1 MHTWQALALFS
12 IEALIIVVAILVV
25 IAGMVA
31 LLSKNKGPTQGRL
44 VVTKLN
50 DTFGEQR
57 DVLLNAMK
65 DKAALKASHKAD
77 KAAKKARVK
86 QDRAKQT
93 LTERKRVFVLE
104 FCGDIKASQVAQ
116 LREEV
121 TAVLHI
127 IQPSDEVVIKLE
139 SPGGV
144 VHGYGLAA
152 SQLARLRERHIP
164 LTVCID
170 KVAAS
175 GGYLMACVANQI
187 IAAPFAIIGSIGVVA
202 QIPNVHRLLKK
213 HDIDFEQITAG
224 EFKRTLTVFGENT
237 DKARDKMRE
246 DMQEIHTAFKDYILQ
261 NRAGVDMAQVATGEH
276 WLASDAIK
284 LKLVDRLMTSDDY
297 LLYASLHADVFQ
309 LSMAVKRS
317 LSQKLGLFAKTYLS
331 AW

>member
-25 IAGMVA
+25 IAGIVA

-65 DKAALKASHKAD
+65 DKDALKASHKAD
-77 KAAKKARVK
+77 KAAKKARAK
-86 QDRAKQT
+86 QDRKQA
-93 LTERKRVFVLE
+93 LTERKRIFVLD

-261 NRAGVDMAQVATGEH
+261 NRAGVDMARVATGEH

-317 LSQKLGLFAKTYLS
+317 LSQKLGVFAKTYLS

>member
-25 IAGMVA
+25 IAGIVA

-50 DTFGEQR
+50 DIFSEQR

-65 DKAALKASHKAD
+65 DKDALKASHKAD
-77 KAAKKARVK
+77 KAAKKARAK
-86 QDRAKQT
+86 QDRKQA
-93 LTERKRVFVLE
+93 LTERKRIFVLD

-261 NRAGVDMAQVATGEH
+261 NRAGVDMARVATGEH

-309 LSMAVKRS
+309 LSMTVKRS
-317 LSQKLGLFAKTYLS
+317 LSQKLGVFAKTYLS

>member
-1 MHTWQALALFS
+1 MHTWQTLAIFS
-12 IEALIIVVAILVV
+12 IKALIIVVAILIVV
-25 IAGMVA
+25 AGIVA
-31 LLSKNKGPTQGRL
+31 LLAKNKASSQGRL
-44 VVTKLN
+44 TVTKLN
-50 DTFGEQR
+50 DALSGQR
-57 DVLLNAMK
+57 DAMLQAME
-65 DKAALKASHKAD
+65 DKAALKAHHKKD
-77 KAAKKARVK
+77 KATKKTQGMQPA
-86 QDRAKQT
+86 DD
-93 LTERKRVFVLE
+93 RKRVFVID
-104 FCGDIKASQVAQ
+104 FCGDIKASQVTQ

-121 TAVLHI
+121 TAILQI
-127 IQPSDEVVIKLE
+127 IQPIDEVVIKLE

-213 HDIDFEQITAG
+213 HDIDFEHITAG

-246 DMQEIHTAFKDYILQ
+246 ELQEIHTAFKGYIQL
-261 NRAGVDMAQVATGEH
+261 NRAGVDIAQVATGEH

-284 LKLVDRLMTSDDY
+284 HKLVDRLMTSDDY
-297 LLYASLHADVFQ
+297 LLYASKHADVFQ
-309 LSMAVKRS
+309 VAVTVKRS